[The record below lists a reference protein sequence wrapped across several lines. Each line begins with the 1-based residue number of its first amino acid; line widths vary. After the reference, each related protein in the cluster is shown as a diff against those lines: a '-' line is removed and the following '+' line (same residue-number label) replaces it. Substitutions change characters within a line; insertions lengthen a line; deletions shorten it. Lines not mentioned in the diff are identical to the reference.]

1 MKHILDRY
9 ALWMGL
15 LRGEGLPFQCQA
27 GHYIGV
33 IEPDA
38 KVRLCELTPVI
49 GDLRE
54 ADFDFARVWDSDEAN
69 QLRQKLIG
77 CSYTHACFI
86 NASQRYYS
94 LQEQ

>member
-1 MKHILDRY
+1 
-9 ALWMGL
+9 
-15 LRGEGLPFQCQA
+15 
-27 GHYIGV
+27 
-33 IEPDA
+33 A

-54 ADFDFARVWDSDEAN
+54 ADFDFSRVWNSDEAN

-77 CSYTHACFI
+77 CSCTHACFI
-86 NASQRYYS
+86 NASQKYYS